1 MDNDNDYYD
10 MYLPDFTENLALEYY
25 LEIKKLSNGKTP
37 KKENIMKVSYL
48 IIDILKTQDE
58 ILLEKILEH
67 AINDNNIRIIK
78 ILSYFCKLEQFE
90 NVYINFPY
98 LFDSVSNYEYY
109 IDPNDKFEKDVINF
123 INNRRLGG

>member
-78 ILSYFCKLEQFE
+78 ILSYFFKLEQFE

>member
-58 ILLEKILEH
+58 ILSEKILEY
-67 AINDNNIRIIK
+67 AITDNNIRIIK

-123 INNRRLGG
+123 INKGHFGG

>member
-123 INNRRLGG
+123 INKGHFGG